1 MYGEP
6 KPLTRGTMKRRTFGM
21 AIKFTE
27 KTTSVVAKP
36 APAKATPQAAVP
48 QDAATAITKDAA
60 KKLAKKAPRK
70 APKSNAETQSPL
82 LDFNE
87 TK

>member
-1 MYGEP
+1 
-6 KPLTRGTMKRRTFGM
+6 M

-27 KTTSVVAKP
+27 KATTVAAK
-36 APAKATPQAAVP
+36 PAKATPQAAVP